1 MRSRRRQTDR
11 QTRPCKISKI
21 NIRCQSWQIRDRVP
35 RFWRGCVYPH
45 GSQNMLISRR
55 NKIDRSA
62 FESWESSEKC
72 ALCRPCSLVSKSSRT
87 NEGERFQLRIV
98 NVVNIRIT
106 KIKTYDLGRILFN
119 FFRMKRGPK
128 MTKVWHS
135 PVHLLRLKWNVIEI
149 LSSPL

>member
-45 GSQNMLISRR
+45 GSHNMLISRR

-72 ALCRPCSLVSKSSRT
+72 ALCRPWSLLSKSSQT

-98 NVVNIRIT
+98 DVVNIRIT
-106 KIKTYDLGRILFN
+106 KIKSYQYDLRKILFI
-119 FFRMKRGPK
+119 FLEWKEVQKLPK
-128 MTKVWHS
+128 SGIHV
-135 PVHLLRLKWNVIEI
+135 LRLKWNVIGI
-149 LSSPL
+149 LSSSL